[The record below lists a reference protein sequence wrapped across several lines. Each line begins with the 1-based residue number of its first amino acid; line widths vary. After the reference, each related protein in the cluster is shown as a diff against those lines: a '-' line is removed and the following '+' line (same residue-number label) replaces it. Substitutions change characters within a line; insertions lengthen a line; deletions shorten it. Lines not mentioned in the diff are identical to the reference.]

1 MNTRKTWKSIS
12 QASAHAACVCM
23 IRPCDASP
31 LQDTEVSSANPKKNK
46 LTISLPKPNKAVEER
61 RPKKDATI
69 LIASV
74 VLLSTAQDTRACT
87 LAMLALAIVL
97 PRFSLIFH
105 CHSIKSGSS
114 SPRENIFYNQILLFK
129 ESSIE
134 GHKVALREHS
144 ISRTDLC
151 DGAQH
156 VRYSQC

>member
-1 MNTRKTWKSIS
+1 MEIYFPGIC
-12 QASAHAACVCM
+12 ACCLRVH
-23 IRPCDASP
+23 DSP
-31 LQDTEVSSANPKKNK
+31 LRREPVARYRSELSKPPQKKNN
-46 LTISLPKPNKAVEER
+46 ISLPKPNKAVEER